1 MLLKI
6 VNFKTGDYKAKDNV
20 FQRMSQAY
28 SKKEN
33 SKCSKKELLRRPSD

>member
-6 VNFKTGDYKAKDNV
+6 VNFKTGDYKAKDND
-20 FQRMSQAY
+20 FQRMTQAY

-33 SKCSKKELLRRPSD
+33 SKCSKKELLLRPSN